1 MIGYT
6 RTAGTGG
13 GGGGS
18 AITFSPITVFQSS
31 GISSSG
37 WTATDGTTNI
47 TVNAGTFSASA
58 GEYVEVTGSNTL
70 RMSFSI
76 PGSYYAFGIKCRVD
90 PSFTPANTNNW
101 YQASTLLSQEL
112 ANEQKDFGAI
122 IDKNGYFALGWAN
135 STITSSSVS
144 ALDGNDHE
152 VFVMAFDASIKL
164 LVDGVEV
171 VSVTKTMNGGEMSNL
186 GVMWNKDNPNTRV
199 NGRVYSVGCWSYT
212 IPAAVYDLPTLS

>member
-1 MIGYT
+1 MIGFT

-70 RMSFSI
+70 RMSFNI

-90 PSFTPANTNNW
+90 PSFTPVNTNNW

-112 ANEQKDFGAI
+112 ANEQKDYGAV

-135 STITSSSVS
+135 STITSSNVS
-144 ALDGNDHE
+144 ALDGQTHE
-152 VFVMAFDASIKL
+152 VFVIAFDSTIKL
-164 LVDGVEV
+164 IVDGVEV

>member
-70 RMSFSI
+70 RMSFNI

-90 PSFTPANTNNW
+90 PSFNPVNTGNW
-101 YQASTLLSQEL
+101 YSASTIIGQEL
-112 ANEQKDFGAI
+112 SGEQKDYGI
-122 IDKNGYFALGWAN
+122 VIDRNGYFALGWAN
-135 STITSSSVS
+135 STITSTDVN
-144 ALDGNDHE
+144 AKDGNDHE
-152 VFVMAFDASIKL
+152 LFVYATGSDIV
-164 LVDGVEV
+164 LVIDGVEKV
-171 VSVTKTMNGGEMSNL
+171 RVGKTMSSSEMSAI
-186 GVMWNKDNPNTRV
+186 GVFWNKGDGGTRV

-212 IPAAVYDLPTLS
+212 VPAAVYDLPTLS